1 MHHPKHHQ
9 PKGIQMTSMTTSTTT
24 KFDLGATL
32 DDPTTASVAIE
43 IENVDDT
50 MIYAKA
56 SMEMFVSADGE
67 DGTIY
72 LDLRQNNF
80 ARVGSSEAE
89 QMHTFINLLT
99 HRFTREQAEALVATF
114 SHELAKL

>member
-1 MHHPKHHQ
+1 
-9 PKGIQMTSMTTSTTT
+9 MTTKTASTTT

-32 DDPTTASVAIE
+32 DDPSTASVATE
-43 IENVDDT
+43 VENASDT

-56 SMEMFVSADGE
+56 SLEMFVSADGE

-80 ARVGSSEAE
+80 ARLGSSDAE
-89 QMHTFINLLT
+89 QMHTFLNLLT